1 VPTFATLCLVQHG
14 HRSHPTHCRS
24 RATRRSSET
33 QGLQNEKQPK
43 NILVLAKILKINQED
58 LLLVSQSFGEMVVHR
73 WQGVGDIATVWKWG
87 AFEACGVATVLWRR
101 EARPWRLL

>member
-1 VPTFATLCLVQHG
+1 M
-14 HRSHPTHCRS
+14 RERHPLTSS
-24 RATRRSSET
+24 RYYF
-33 QGLQNEKQPK
+33 
-43 NILVLAKILKINQED
+43 LKIVCSRED